1 LTGLGA
7 ARRIWTL
14 LDAGGRHEARSN
26 RWSTARPVGRDEVKS
41 AAPPGRP
48 AARLPTRLRSELRW
62 KLLLARLVVSV
73 AAVVVTV
80 VVVPGIS
87 IDGRFWVWALVLGA
101 VFGVLNGVVKPILQ
115 ILTIRYLF
123 LSWGLVLLAI
133 NTATLWLL
141 ELLVSP
147 LDIENGFSLLAGG
160 FVIGL
165 VVPLLETVV
174 GIGRPIIEPSGE
186 STLTRAR

>member
-1 LTGLGA
+1 M
-7 ARRIWTL
+7 
-14 LDAGGRHEARSN
+14 DAGGRHGARNS
-26 RWSTARPVGRDEVKS
+26 RWSPAGLVGRDKVTS
-41 AAPPGRP
+41 AAPPGRT
-48 AARLPTRLRSELRW
+48 AARFPTRLRSELRW

-101 VFGVLNGVVKPILQ
+101 VFGVLNGVVKPVLQ
-115 ILTIRYLF
+115 ILAIRYLF

-133 NTATLWLL
+133 NSATLWLL

-147 LDIENGFSLLAGG
+147 LDIANGFSLLAGG
-160 FVIGL
+160 L
-165 VVPLLETVV
+165 VVGVVVTLLETVV
-174 GIGRPIIEPSGE
+174 GIGRPIVEPSGG

>member
-1 LTGLGA
+1 
-7 ARRIWTL
+7 
-14 LDAGGRHEARSN
+14 
-26 RWSTARPVGRDEVKS
+26 
-41 AAPPGRP
+41 
-48 AARLPTRLRSELRW
+48 
-62 KLLLARLVVSV
+62 VSV
-73 AAVVVTV
+73 GAVVVTV

-101 VFGVLNGVVKPILQ
+101 VFGVLNGVVKPVLQ

-147 LDIENGFSLLAGG
+147 LDIEKRLQPARRRVRDRTGGAAAGDRR
-160 FVIGL
+160 
-165 VVPLLETVV
+165 
-174 GIGRPIIEPSGE
+174 RPWSADR
-186 STLTRAR
+186 RAER

>member
-1 LTGLGA
+1 M
-7 ARRIWTL
+7 
-14 LDAGGRHEARSN
+14 DAGGRHEARSS

-41 AAPPGRP
+41 AAPPGRT

-101 VFGVLNGVVKPILQ
+101 IFGVLNGVVKPVLQ

-133 NTATLWLL
+133 NIATLWLL
-141 ELLVSP
+141 EVLVSP

-160 FVIGL
+160 FVIG
-165 VVPLLETVV
+165 VVVTLLETVV
-174 GIGRPIIEPSGE
+174 GIGRPIVEPSGE

>member
-1 LTGLGA
+1 ME
-7 ARRIWTL
+7 
-14 LDAGGRHEARSN
+14 DGGSHEARSSL
-26 RWSTARPVGRDEVKS
+26 WSTAKPAGRDEVKS
-41 AAPPGRP
+41 AAPPGRAP
-48 AARLPTRLRSELRW
+48 ARLPTRVRSELRW

-87 IDGRFWVWALVLGA
+87 IDGRFWVWALLLGA
-101 VFGVLNGVVKPILQ
+101 VFGVLNGVVKPVLQ

-133 NTATLWLL
+133 NSATLWLL

-147 LDIENGFSLLAGG
+147 LDIENAFSLLAGG

-165 VVPLLETVV
+165 VVPVLETVV
-174 GIGRPIIEPSGE
+174 GLGRPIVEPSSE
-186 STLTRAR
+186 STLTRTP

>member
-1 LTGLGA
+1 MTGLGA

-14 LDAGGRHEARSN
+14 LDAGGRHEARSS

-41 AAPPGRP
+41 AAPPGRT

-101 VFGVLNGVVKPILQ
+101 VFGVLNGVVKPVLQ

-160 FVIGL
+160 LVIGL